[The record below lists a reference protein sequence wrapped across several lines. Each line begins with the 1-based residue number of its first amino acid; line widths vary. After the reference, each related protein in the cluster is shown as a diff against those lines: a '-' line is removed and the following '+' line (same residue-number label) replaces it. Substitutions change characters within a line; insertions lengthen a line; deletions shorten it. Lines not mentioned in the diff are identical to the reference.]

1 MKNIS
6 ATRRSMMTRSM
17 ALAAAGALSAG
28 ASASASA
35 AAPEKSATPFRAVF
49 QVSDADPKKWS
60 LTLGNVKNAQ
70 EGLGAANVTI
80 EIVCYGPGVNMLKAD
95 SEVAARVQETMQAG
109 IGVFACQNTMRGM
122 HLQATDMVEKIGF
135 VPAGVVEVIKRQTE
149 GWAYV
154 RS

>member
-6 ATRRSMMTRSM
+6 ATRRAMMTRSM

-28 ASASASA
+28 ATAAA

-109 IGVFACQNTMRGM
+109 INVFACQNTMRGM
-122 HLQATDMVEKIGF
+122 HLQPTDMVDKIGF

>member
-6 ATRRSMMTRSM
+6 DTRRSMMTRSM
-17 ALAAAGALSAG
+17 ALAAAGALTAT
-28 ASASASA
+28 
-35 AAPEKSATPFRAVF
+35 AAPAIAAQEKSATPFRAVF

-70 EGLGAANVTI
+70 EGLGAANATI

-95 SEVAARVQETMQAG
+95 SEVASRVQETMLAG
-109 IGVFACQNTMRGM
+109 INVYACQNTMRGM
-122 HLQATDMVEKIGF
+122 HLQATDMVDKIGF
-135 VPAGVVEVIKRQTE
+135 VPSGVVELIKRQSE
-149 GWAYV
+149 GWAYI

>member
-17 ALAAAGALSAG
+17 ALAAAGAAGLSA
-28 ASASASA
+28 AAAPVS
-35 AAPEKSATPFRAVF
+35 AAPEKASAPFRALF

-70 EGLGAANVTI
+70 EGLGAANVSI

-122 HLQATDMVEKIGF
+122 HLQATDMVDKIGF
-135 VPAGVVEVIKRQTE
+135 VPSGVVEVIKRQAE

>member
-6 ATRRSMMTRSM
+6 ATRRAMMTRSM
-17 ALAAAGALSAG
+17 ALAAAGALSA
-28 ASASASA
+28 AAPAT
-35 AAPEKSATPFRAVF
+35 AAPEKSGTPFRAVF

-95 SEVAARVQETMQAG
+95 SEVASRVQETMQAG
-109 IGVFACQNTMRGM
+109 IGVYACQNTMRGM

-135 VPAGVVEVIKRQTE
+135 VPAGVVEMIKRQTE